1 MTNYIHHVPGRLR
14 LKTPSVKR
22 NEQQARL
29 ARHHLQSMSGIL
41 AADVNTLT
49 GSIVI
54 RYATEQVDATAILNS
69 LEALGLYKPQAVAPR
84 KAVSLNAKRTS
95 STSFSDKVVSKVIET
110 VVERSAVAL
119 IAALI

>member
-1 MTNYIHHVPGRLR
+1 M
-14 LKTPSVKR
+14 
-22 NEQQARL
+22 
-29 ARHHLQSMSGIL
+29 QSMSGIL

-84 KAVSLNAKRTS
+84 QAVSLDARRTS
-95 STSFSDKVVSKVIET
+95 STSRLSHKVVSKVIET